1 MWLTP
6 AQMHAANLR
15 LSENLDKL
23 SPDALNFPS
32 LLQSLF
38 WGRHEQETVSLCA
51 MLRWCL
57 FVLSLLVLSPA
68 LVLRSSCQKQEKTL
82 FCPSG
87 CRAGSQSSQ
96 ESVLC
101 PVSFV
106 YESKATPALEEMEGA
121 LRICPE
127 LVVALPYHSWG
138 VGAAEAGWVQFLLCQ
153 PSSKAKTQVTD
164 QPGPAPQRSSLKVAR
179 RVGWDVASLC
189 APWLWRHRSSF
200 ACVSAGK
207 QGTSILRVGGVTSI
221 TTSHFRAGLPGS
233 ACMFSRYTGC

>member
-1 MWLTP
+1 MPLTSP
-6 AQMHAANLR
+6 A
-15 LSENLDKL
+15 
-23 SPDALNFPS
+23 

-38 WGRHEQETVSLCA
+38 GEGMSRKRSRSVQCCGGAS
-51 MLRWCL
+51 
-57 FVLSLLVLSPA
+57 VLSLLVLSPA

-96 ESVLC
+96 ESVFC

-106 YESKATPALEEMEGA
+106 YESKAAPALEEMEGA

-138 VGAAEAGWVQFLLCQ
+138 VGAAEAGWVQFMLCQ

-164 QPGPAPQRSSLKVAR
+164 QLGPAP
-179 RVGWDVASLC
+179 
-189 APWLWRHRSSF
+189 
-200 ACVSAGK
+200 
-207 QGTSILRVGGVTSI
+207 
-221 TTSHFRAGLPGS
+221 
-233 ACMFSRYTGC
+233 